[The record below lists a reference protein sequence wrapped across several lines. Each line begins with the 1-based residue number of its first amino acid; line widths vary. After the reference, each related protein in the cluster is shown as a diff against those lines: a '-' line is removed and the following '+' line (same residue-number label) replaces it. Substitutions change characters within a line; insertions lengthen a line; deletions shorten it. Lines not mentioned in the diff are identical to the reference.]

1 MKKFADALAKIES
14 ADLNKAVLTLRTDIS
29 DLVRGIRGGNV
40 QNYKILAVKKKELA
54 RVLTRISSEERTK
67 K

>member
-1 MKKFADALAKIES
+1 MKKFAEALAKIES
-14 ADLNKAVLTLRTDIS
+14 TDLQKAAEALRKDIS
-29 DLVRGIRGGNV
+29 DLHRGIRSGEV
-40 QNYKILAVKKKELA
+40 QNYKVFAVKKKELA

>member
-14 ADLNKAVLTLRTDIS
+14 VDLKKAAETLRKDIS
-29 DLVRGIRGGNV
+29 DLKRGIRGGEV
-40 QNYKILAVKKKELA
+40 QNYNVYAVKKKELA
-54 RVLTRISSEERTK
+54 RVLTRIASEERTK